1 MWRAQSIAIQVGVFQ
16 PNGSCVD
23 LTDYQYLQLTI
34 AQFQNSPTNFIS
46 TFVTTSDITPVI
58 SQADWLA
65 GIAQQAEFDLAAYE
79 TDITLFAQPSQPYW
93 IQLSGLNAVGTLII
107 LAAGTINFYNAGSG
121 TPAPVK
127 AQTDYHAQTN
137 SGGPGLIQPL
147 STIHTENVN
156 LTGSG
161 GTRDFI
167 LSAPFLPQAGAR
179 TWIKFA
185 TATPGVAIPAGITV
199 RVRNLTFDGTILAQ
213 FTTDGYSSSAYVSLY
228 FDGTDYGVDLVSLP
242 AGY

>member
-23 LTDYQYLQLTI
+23 LTGYQYLQLTI
-34 AQFQNSPTNFIS
+34 AQFPNSPTNFIS
-46 TFVTTSDITPVI
+46 TFVTTSDITGQI

-65 GIAQQAEFDLAAYE
+65 GVAQQAEFDLAAYE
-79 TDITLFAQPSQPYW
+79 TDLTLFAQPSQPYW
-93 IQLSGLNAVGTLII
+93 LQLLGLNSVGTIVI
-107 LAAGTINFYNAGSG
+107 LAAGTVNFYNAGSG

-137 SGGPGLIQPL
+137 SVGPGLIEPL
-147 STIHTENVN
+147 STLHTEVVTVTG
-156 LTGSG
+156 LT
-161 GTRDFI
+161 GTRDLI
-167 LSAPFLPQAGAR
+167 LSAPFFPQQGAR
-179 TWIKFA
+179 VWIKLVLP
-185 TATPGVAIPAGITV
+185 ATPAITINI
-199 RVRNLTFDGTILAQ
+199 RDLTFGGTILAQ
-213 FTTDGYSSSAYVSLY
+213 IVTDGYSRSAFVSLY